1 MHVRLGWKTIVNDIK
16 QTEKLQEWLDSLPE
30 IVRQRVS
37 ANVLAFV
44 FFVEVLKGKE
54 KMEVLATMLSARVN
68 TGLLKRVIEA
78 SNASQ

>member
-1 MHVRLGWKTIVNDIK
+1 VHVRLGWKTIVNDIK

>member
-16 QTEKLQEWLDSLPE
+16 QTEKLQEWFDSLPE

-54 KMEVLATMLSARVN
+54 KMKVLATMLSARVN
-68 TGLLKRVIEA
+68 TGLLKKVIEA

>member
-1 MHVRLGWKTIVNDIK
+1 MLGLLGKAVVNDIK
-16 QTEKLQEWLDSLPE
+16 QTEKLQEWFDSLPE

-54 KMEVLATMLSARVN
+54 RKDEGAGNNA
-68 TGLLKRVIEA
+68 KR
-78 SNASQ
+78 